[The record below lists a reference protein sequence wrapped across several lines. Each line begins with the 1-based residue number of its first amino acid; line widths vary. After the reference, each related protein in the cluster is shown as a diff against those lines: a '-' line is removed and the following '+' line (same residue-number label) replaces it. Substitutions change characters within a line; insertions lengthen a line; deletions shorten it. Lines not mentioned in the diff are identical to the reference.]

1 MEDSS
6 STAQVS
12 STRPSEFSTF
22 QKFTPAETSEIQYRN
37 PAERAADGLTIG
49 GSISRPNYEDMLRRV
64 SVVIHQHIEK
74 CEKRFNE
81 ITPETEET
89 GLFHKSKM
97 EQFS

>member
-1 MEDSS
+1 MEDLS

-22 QKFTPAETSEIQYRN
+22 QKCTPAETSEIQYRN

-49 GSISRPNYEDMLRRV
+49 GSISRPNDEDMLRRV

-74 CEKRFNE
+74 CEKRYKE
-81 ITPETEET
+81 LTPGTEET
-89 GLFHKSKM
+89 GLFHVSKM
-97 EQFS
+97 KEFL